1 MYRILIIDDEEN
13 IRAVLSGILEDEG
26 YEVETAADGLN
37 GLEKAVS
44 EDFDLV
50 ILDVWLPGMGGLEV
64 LGEIKEKKN
73 DLEVIIISGHGNIDM
88 AVKSLKNGAFDFLEK
103 PLSLEKVITLVR
115 NALAIEG
122 LKKENRELKEA
133 VFQEDRMIGSGK
145 EMEKVKKIIAQVAD
159 SSASV
164 MILGENGTGKELVA
178 REIHKNSSRKE
189 FRDCHSKKILFNAER
204 ARTREFCGKL
214 QELYGNSR

>member
-44 EDFDLV
+44 GDFDLV

-122 LKKENRELKEA
+122 LKKENRAIPGSVSNSSNEA
-133 VFQEDRMIGSGK
+133 LFIFIRDL
-145 EMEKVKKIIAQVAD
+145 
-159 SSASV
+159 
-164 MILGENGTGKELVA
+164 ILGTL
-178 REIHKNSSRKE
+178 IWS
-189 FRDCHSKKILFNAER
+189 LFS
-204 ARTREFCGKL
+204 T
-214 QELYGNSR
+214 